1 MKKFL
6 VTGSAGFA
14 GRNLCAALRAR
25 GGCEILECDIGSN
38 SPEHLAAFAAAAD
51 FVFHLAGVNRPREES
66 EFTAG
71 NVDFTK
77 ALLAALSASGR
88 KIPVLL
94 SSSVQA
100 ALDNPYGASKRA
112 AEEAVSA
119 YGRET
124 GADVFVFRLP
134 NVFGK
139 WSRPNYNSAVATW
152 CHNTARDLPVQVR
165 DPAAQ
170 ISLAHIDDVVRAFIS
185 CAEDRTPSQDGFLSV
200 PETFTRTLG
209 EVSSAIKSFRDARGA
224 LAVPD
229 QSDPFMRRLY
239 STYLSFLPED
249 GFAADLAPHTD
260 ARGSFTELLR
270 TPDRGQVSVNVA
282 HPGIVKGNHWHS
294 LKHEKFIVVSG
305 TGVIRFRKALDK
317 SAPVIEYR
325 VDGARPQSVE
335 IPPGYTHNI
344 ENTGNCDLVTVMWAN
359 EPFDPANP
367 DTVFEE
373 V

>member
-25 GGCEILECDIGSN
+25 GGCGILECDIGSN
-38 SPEHLAAFAAAAD
+38 SPEHLAAFAAEAD

-77 ALLAALSASGR
+77 TLLAALSASGR

-112 AEEAVSA
+112 AEDAVFA

-152 CHNTARDLPVQVR
+152 CHNTARGLPVQVR

-185 CAEDRTPSQDGFLSV
+185 CAEGRTPPQDGFLSV

-229 QSDPFMRRLY
+229 QSDPFARRLY

-249 GFAADLAPHTD
+249 GFAAECD
-260 ARGSFTELLR
+260 AIRKKGQAYTEKELFNGEYYYQKVDIRDRSILEPYRNTAVLIGGDVEDAYWNKEAFTLPTARR
-270 TPDRGQVSVNVA
+270 TSPR
-282 HPGIVKGNHWHS
+282 
-294 LKHEKFIVVSG
+294 
-305 TGVIRFRKALDK
+305 
-317 SAPVIEYR
+317 Y
-325 VDGARPQSVE
+325 
-335 IPPGYTHNI
+335 
-344 ENTGNCDLVTVMWAN
+344 
-359 EPFDPANP
+359 PA
-367 DTVFEE
+367 
-373 V
+373 